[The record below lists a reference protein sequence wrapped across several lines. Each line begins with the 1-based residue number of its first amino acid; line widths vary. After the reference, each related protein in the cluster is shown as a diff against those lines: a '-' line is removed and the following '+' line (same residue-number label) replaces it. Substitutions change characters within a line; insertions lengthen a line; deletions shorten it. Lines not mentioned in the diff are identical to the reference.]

1 MGKDSSDQNL
11 ERRRGGK
18 SAALHYV
25 GGGVRAEAADLHSF
39 LLEACCNAA
48 YQRSGGVLLLGHDRK
63 LGKIHAVLGEALGL
77 NHDLVVLGRFNY
89 GDDIKVYAGCE
100 YLAVVVVGVVS
111 AYLGSSRRG
120 EESVLADGAEM
131 LRECGHCVLVALLL
145 CLRLGAGVNVLDG
158 RDYRFHLILPFV
170 IRLFF
175 RTAFAASYVIL
186 FLRRTCASF
195 SPGATRRT

>member
-48 YQRSGGVLLLGHDRK
+48 YQRSGGVLLLGNDPK
-63 LGKIHAVLGEALGL
+63 LGEVDGILRESLGL
-77 NHDLVVLGRFNY
+77 DDDLSIVGRLYDSDNV
-89 GDDIKVYAGCE
+89 KVDACRE

-111 AYLGSSRRG
+111 ADLGPARRG

-131 LRECGHCVLVALLL
+131 LCECGHGVLVALLL
-145 CLRLGAGVNVLDG
+145 
-158 RDYRFHLILPFV
+158 RFSL
-170 IRLFF
+170 
-175 RTAFAASYVIL
+175 
-186 FLRRTCASF
+186 
-195 SPGATRRT
+195 